1 MKHFTLPP
9 LRSADWLAVILEAY
23 QDAGV
28 TVWSVT
34 TKGRSGSPRRRWFGE
49 EAHAFA
55 YALDQSET
63 RRLALID
70 MRDGGES

>member
-1 MKHFTLPP
+1 MKSYTIPP
-9 LRSADWLAVILEAY
+9 VRSGDWLAVTLEAY
-23 QDAGV
+23 EDAGV

-34 TKGRSGSPRRRWFGE
+34 TKGRTGSPRRRWFGE

-63 RRLALID
+63 RRLPLID
-70 MRDGGES
+70 LREVEAA